1 MKNNKRVKLVAI
13 SVAMMLGAQCAM
25 ADSIAINVSD
35 SGTLKSVLKQSTVID
50 YVQLTENSIKSEE
63 SIKLGA
69 WISGGR
75 YAKSITIDGGNS
87 TLDSNGLSLG
97 ITPNEAL
104 FDVQP
109 GTELNI
115 RNTLIKDVTSSKWG
129 GAIYNEGTLKAENMS
144 FYNNSSPLSGAIA
157 NMSLATLNGNMKF
170 TSNRS
175 SDKGGG
181 AIFNIGTLDISS
193 GIGHSIDFSQ
203 NNASSYGGA
212 IYNGKGSI
220 THSSDSRFKDSIG
233 RITFDSNSTYNFENN
248 SATSGGAIYNA
259 SIMTIAGKVDF
270 KGNKSSDNG
279 GAIYNDSGNLNLI
292 GSRDADG
299 NSSIVFDSNTAGLNA
314 DGTGKTNAQYKGG
327 ALYVV
332 GEDSSPA
339 YVNII
344 STDFKNNKV
353 NTHGA
358 AVYFDKRVDFNIED
372 SHFSDNRVVGKP
384 GKQVAGVV
392 LLV

>member
-25 ADSIAINVSD
+25 ADSTAITD
-35 SGTLKSVLKQSTVID
+35 SETLKSVLKQSTVID

-87 TLDSNGLSLG
+87 SLDSNGLSLG
-97 ITPNEAL
+97 ITPREAL

-115 RNTLIKDVTSSKWG
+115 RNTLIKDVNSSKWG

-203 NNASSYGGA
+203 NNTSSYGGA

-220 THSSDSRFKDSIG
+220 THSNDSRFKDSIG

-270 KGNKSSDNG
+270 KGNKS
-279 GAIYNDSGNLNLI
+279 
-292 GSRDADG
+292 
-299 NSSIVFDSNTAGLNA
+299 NSLHIRRRQN
-314 DGTGKTNAQYKGG
+314 
-327 ALYVV
+327 
-332 GEDSSPA
+332 
-339 YVNII
+339 
-344 STDFKNNKV
+344 
-353 NTHGA
+353 
-358 AVYFDKRVDFNIED
+358 
-372 SHFSDNRVVGKP
+372 
-384 GKQVAGVV
+384 
-392 LLV
+392 